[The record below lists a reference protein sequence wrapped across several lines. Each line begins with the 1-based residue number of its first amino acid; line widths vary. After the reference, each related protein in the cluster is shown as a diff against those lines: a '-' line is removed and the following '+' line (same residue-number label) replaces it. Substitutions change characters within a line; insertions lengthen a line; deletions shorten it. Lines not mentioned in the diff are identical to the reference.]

1 MIKNEIIHTIIR
13 YISPLWRVLTQEL
26 ICIANDI
33 FAEKTN
39 NLHLVLDQKWWNNT
53 FKILFIKV
61 DPDYFQIKD
70 IVWKI
75 LINLEGLIFQL

>member
-1 MIKNEIIHTIIR
+1 MIKKWDYNTIIR
-13 YISPLWRVLTQEL
+13 YISLLWRVLIQKF

-33 FAEKTN
+33 RAEKTYI
-39 NLHLVLDQKWWNNT
+39 LHLGLDQKWWNNT
-53 FKILFIKV
+53 FKILFIKT

-75 LINLEGLIFQL
+75 LI

>member
-1 MIKNEIIHTIIR
+1 MQKF
-13 YISPLWRVLTQEL
+13 

-33 FAEKTN
+33 RAEKTY
-39 NLHLVLDQKWWNNT
+39 NLYLVLDQKWWNNT
-53 FKILFIKV
+53 FKILFIET